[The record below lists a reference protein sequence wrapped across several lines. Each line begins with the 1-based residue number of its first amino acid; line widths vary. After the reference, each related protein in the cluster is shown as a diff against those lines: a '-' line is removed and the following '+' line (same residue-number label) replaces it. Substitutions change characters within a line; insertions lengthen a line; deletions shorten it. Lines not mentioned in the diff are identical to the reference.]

1 MTAPTDKPTPQTAC
15 EACGRGN
22 VSVVARPATHT
33 KDGIT
38 VSYSDEYSVCDECG
52 DEFYTKSQ
60 SSANSRAITTAIRQ
74 ARDLPTGEEIRDAR
88 IGNLGMTL
96 PQFEQAMCVGP
107 NTAGRWERG
116 TVAPGGAATGML
128 WVAINRPEV
137 FLEFA
142 RSRGVV
148 PKRDSVTVSTY
159 SHLRENLAEIW
170 DTIEDSREAVI
181 VERRGHETLAI
192 LPADELAS
200 LEATA
205 HLLRSPRNAVRLLT
219 ALQRALKGSSEAI
232 GLDELRRE
240 LNLDAGN

>member
-1 MTAPTDKPTPQTAC
+1 MTA
-15 EACGRGN
+15 
-22 VSVVARPATHT
+22 
-33 KDGIT
+33 
-38 VSYSDEYSVCDECG
+38 
-52 DEFYTKSQ
+52 
-60 SSANSRAITTAIRQ
+60 
-74 ARDLPTGEEIRDAR
+74 
-88 IGNLGMTL
+88 
-96 PQFEQAMCVGP
+96 
-107 NTAGRWERG
+107 
-116 TVAPGGAATGML
+116 
-128 WVAINRPEV
+128 
-137 FLEFA
+137 
-142 RSRGVV
+142 
-148 PKRDSVTVSTY
+148 STY

-240 LNLDAGN
+240 LNLDSVK

>member
-22 VSVVARPATHT
+22 VSVVAMPATYT

-74 ARDLPTGEEIRDAR
+74 ARNLPTGEEIRDAR

-107 NTAGRWERG
+107 NTVGRWERG
-116 TVAPGGAATGML
+116 TVAPSGAATGML

-148 PKRDSVTVSTY
+148 PRRIGVRGEGSQGRTRL
-159 SHLRENLAEIW
+159 SH
-170 DTIEDSREAVI
+170 T
-181 VERRGHETLAI
+181 
-192 LPADELAS
+192 
-200 LEATA
+200 
-205 HLLRSPRNAVRLLT
+205 
-219 ALQRALKGSSEAI
+219 
-232 GLDELRRE
+232 
-240 LNLDAGN
+240 